1 MNKQQAETL
10 WANLRSN
17 LLAAEDNIRQIIAT
31 RAWEPLGYESF
42 AECWQD
48 RLSDVKL
55 SKELRAVVVYAMF
68 EDDATPAD
76 AARAVAG
83 TGVVEVRSLHS
94 AWSQGMG
101 AHDAAFVTRSKPK
114 ARPTAGAPRRVATMF
129 QAGEYEELR
138 AAAAEADA
146 SLSEYVR
153 ACVLQVTASRS
164 WAA

>member
-17 LLAAEDNIRQIIAT
+17 LLAAEDNIRQIITT

-42 AECWQD
+42 AECWQE

-68 EDDATPAD
+68 EDDTDPVD
-76 AARAVAG
+76 AAHAVAG

-138 AAAAEADA
+138 AAAAESDA

-153 ACVLQVTASRS
+153 ACVLQVITSRS

>member
-17 LLAAEDNIRQIIAT
+17 LLATEDNIRQIITT

-42 AECWQD
+42 AECWAD
-48 RLSDVKL
+48 RLGDVKL

-68 EDDATPAD
+68 EDDTTPVD
-76 AARAVAG
+76 AAHAVAG

-94 AWSQGMG
+94 AWSHGMG

-114 ARPTAGAPRRVATMF
+114 TRPTAGAPRTVATMF
-129 QAGEYEELR
+129 QAHEYEELR
-138 AAAAEADA
+138 AAASEADA

-153 ACVLQVTASRS
+153 ACVLQVVASRS

>member
-17 LLAAEDNIRQIIAT
+17 LLAAEDNIRQIIT
-31 RAWEPLGYESF
+31 ERAWEPLGYESF
-42 AECWQD
+42 AECWQE

-68 EDDATPAD
+68 EDDTTPAD
-76 AARAVAG
+76 AAHAVAG

-129 QAGEYEELR
+129 QAHEYEELR

-153 ACVLQVTASRS
+153 ACVLQVTASRT

>member
-17 LLAAEDNIRQIIAT
+17 LLAAEDNIRQIITT
-31 RAWEPLGYESF
+31 RAWEPLGYDTF
-42 AECWQD
+42 AECWQE

-68 EDDATPAD
+68 EDDASPAD

-94 AWSQGMG
+94 AWSQGMD
-101 AHDAAFVTRSKPK
+101 AHDAAFVTRSK
-114 ARPTAGAPRRVATMF
+114 ARPTAGAPRTVATMF
-129 QAGEYEELR
+129 QAHEYEELR

-153 ACVLQVTASRS
+153 ACVLQVITSRS